1 MKTRVFKKTIS
12 ILCVLSLL
20 MSVCVVSLT
29 GTASAASRE
38 FTFNNAGKVFK
49 EDLELGDPLP
59 TPEAAVAGAEF
70 LGWYDSKFETK
81 FETAGTTLS
90 LYAKYTQHIFTFDDE
105 KGYFNP
111 NGNFGV
117 SGTLGGGYSI
127 AADPADASNKV
138 LKYNAVKGSRQNFA
152 LASYNGL
159 DGDGLKLAAGKYV
172 VSFKYKVTGAASG
185 TFADFWLSKSAGIG
199 ASGNKAGSGCGY
211 MNFSTSTNTWAD
223 MTLTLNINEATVKD
237 NPYLLFTFYTDAS
250 GCVFYMDDLVIAPIS
265 DVGAEYTLYD
275 KGEVTTV
282 TAQPGSAV
290 PEKFSGSF
298 LGWYDTTL
306 TTKYDKM
313 PVLARELVAVY
324 DGTSLNF
331 EKNGVYDPNKKIG
344 TVDSFK
350 LVADPTNESNHAL
363 YASFK
368 NSSATKNFAPA
379 MVEGFSKGLTLK
391 DGQVYTLKFDYIAKD
406 VNDAGIVVQIRNS
419 TDAGIGGVGGK
430 SDSMAEFTVSEGSD
444 VWTSYEV
451 QFTYKA
457 ASDKPNLIICAQDG
471 KGRVN
476 KASECTAL
484 FYMDNLT
491 IAPYVP
497 KTEVEDFVMDFEN
510 NFKWSV
516 PEANKYTESDGNGY
530 VNRGE
535 IVNADDNNVFR
546 MKHFRKKNGYI
557 YFTVNDGKTQFEVTK
572 GGIYTLQFD
581 YKVEHSETSTKIGA
595 LLAKP
600 TAASTGFSFTDLGV
614 IDQFE
619 YRDDADWYTATITF
633 VVSPADVTDG
643 KTSIGIYL
651 KNSTGVPLEYA
662 TSVLFDNI
670 VVKTYST
677 TGEDVLVMFDSKG
690 GSECAPIL
698 FDAESP
704 IGALPAPTRYGY
716 DFAGWKYDVTENGV
730 TTTYDVEE
738 GDSYTCGIV
747 NAYAAWN
754 LSDGAVEFNFRTNV
768 EDYDKT
774 VGTRVS
780 FPGGHIDMPADPEC
794 VGQTFDGW
802 YYDRAFTKPVDPDS
816 AASESS
822 TIFAKWISHGQK
834 IIFDNYPESITKS
847 ADKFSDRYSIVEKD
861 GMTVLHHNP
870 QDGTNKGD
878 SAEARAQLY
887 TDNNQYIRVYDGM
900 RYTVTFKYK
909 IENYK
914 TAGNFSVFISS
925 AGNTWS
931 AYRKQTG
938 SFNYTTNTDGWVTGT
953 ITFVATRADASTV
966 NDNYLSIC
974 VTGQSDAY
982 VEDIVIDCD
991 DNEMNIYGSAIRFNT
1006 NGGKAL
1012 AAISGDPGDA
1022 IVLPTPVRSGYKFLG
1037 WYSDIE
1043 LTTPF
1048 TDKVF
1053 GEEPI
1058 MVYAKWQLGK
1068 YVEGFEDYPASVRQ
1082 LGVSG
1087 GHTFYNDTVA
1097 GFDASNVHSGKT
1109 SLFRNGTSAGVKT
1122 FTLMRSADLAL
1133 SVGSTYTLTFFV
1145 KPTSIGNDAGTIS
1158 LAEMKTFTG
1167 INNATAKDVIVKVS
1181 DLKEGEWQ
1189 QITYTF
1195 TATSEFYAIQTSD
1208 GNNMYFDDIT
1218 MTLYGYTGGSTGDTS
1233 VSPLLILA
1241 IVIMSAGALIVTGKK
1256 VFDK

>member
-1 MKTRVFKKTIS
+1 MKTHVFKKTIS
-12 ILCVLSLL
+12 ILCILSLL
-20 MSVCVVSLT
+20 MSVCVISLT

-38 FTFNNAGKVFK
+38 FTFNNAGKVFT
-49 EDLELGDPLP
+49 EDLEIGDTLP
-59 TPEAAVAGAEF
+59 TPEAAIAGAEF

-81 FETAGTTLS
+81 FEKADKTLN
-90 LYAKYTQHIFTFDDE
+90 LYAKYSQHLFTFDDG

-111 NGNFGV
+111 NNNFGV
-117 SGTLGGGYSI
+117 SGTLGGGFSI
-127 AADPADASNKV
+127 ADDSSTSGNKV
-138 LKYNAVKGSRQNFA
+138 LKFNAVKGSRQNFA

-159 DGDGLKLAAGKYV
+159 TDDGLKLTAGKYV
-172 VSFKYKVTGAASG
+172 VSFKYKITGVTSK
-185 TFADFWLSKSAGIG
+185 TYADFWLAKSAGIG
-199 ASGNKAGSGCGY
+199 AAGNKASSGCGY
-211 MNFSTSTNTWAD
+211 MSFNSDTTVWTD
-223 MTLTLNINEATVKD
+223 MTLTLNITEATVKD
-237 NPYLLFTFYTDAS
+237 NPYLLFTLYTDAA
-250 GCVFYMDDLVIAPIS
+250 GCVFYMDDLVIAPVGDS
-265 DVGAEYTLYD
+265 GAEYTLYD

-298 LGWYDTTL
+298 LGWYDATL
-306 TTKYDKM
+306 TTKYDLM
-313 PVLARELVAVY
+313 PVLGRELVAVY

-344 TVDSFK
+344 TDDSFK
-350 LVADPTNESNHAL
+350 IVADPTNESNHAL
-363 YASFK
+363 YTSFK
-368 NSSATKNFAPA
+368 NSSANKNFAPA

-406 VNDAGIVVQIRNS
+406 VNDAGIVMQLRNS

-430 SDSMAEFTVSEGSD
+430 SDSMADFTVSEGSD
-444 VWTSYEV
+444 VWTSCEV

-471 KGRVN
+471 KGRAN

-484 FYMDNLT
+484 FYMDNIT

-535 IVNADDNNVFR
+535 IVNADDSNVFR

-557 YFTVNDGKTQFEVTK
+557 YFTVNDGKSQFEVTK

-581 YKVEHSETSTKIGA
+581 YKVEHSETSTKLGA

-614 IDQFE
+614 VDQFE

-633 VVSPADVTDG
+633 VASPADVTAG

-670 VVKTYST
+670 KIKTYST
-677 TGEDVLVMFDSKG
+677 SGEDVLFMFDSKG
-690 GSECAPIL
+690 GSECASML

-704 IGALPAPTRYGY
+704 IGALPTPTRYGY
-716 DFAGWKYDVTENGV
+716 NFAGWKYDVTENDV
-730 TTTYDVEE
+730 TTTYDVKE
-738 GDSYTCGIV
+738 GDSYSCGIV
-747 NAYAAWN
+747 NAYAAWT
-754 LSDGAVEFNFRTNV
+754 LSDGAVEFKFRTNV
-768 EDYDKT
+768 EDYDAS

-794 VGQTFDGW
+794 EGQTFDGW
-802 YYDRAFTKPVDPDS
+802 YYDRAFTKPVDPDN
-816 AASESS
+816 AASESG

-834 IIFDNYPESITKS
+834 IIFDNYPESITKNTGR
-847 ADKFSDRYSIVEKD
+847 FSDRYSIVEKD

-909 IENYK
+909 IENFK

-925 AGNTWS
+925 SGNTWS

-938 SFNYTTNTDGWVTGT
+938 SFNYVANTDGWVTGT
-953 ITFVATRADASTV
+953 ITFFATRAEESVA

-974 VTGQSDAY
+974 VSGQSDAY
-982 VEDIVIDCD
+982 VEDVVIDCV

-1006 NGGKAL
+1006 NGGKEL
-1012 AAISGDPGDA
+1012 AAISGDPGDT

-1037 WYSDIE
+1037 WYSDLE

-1068 YVEGFEDYPASVRQ
+1068 YAEGFEDYPASVKQ

-1145 KPTSIGNDAGTIS
+1145 KPTSIGNDTGTIA
-1158 LAEMKTFTG
+1158 LAEMSTFTG

-1195 TATSEFYAIQTSD
+1195 TAASEFYAIQTSD

-1218 MTLYGYTGGSTGDTS
+1218 VTLYGYTGGSTGDTS

-1241 IVIMSAGALIVTGKK
+1241 IVIMSAGALLVTGKK

>member
-1 MKTRVFKKTIS
+1 M
-12 ILCVLSLL
+12 
-20 MSVCVVSLT
+20 
-29 GTASAASRE
+29 
-38 FTFNNAGKVFK
+38 
-49 EDLELGDPLP
+49 
-59 TPEAAVAGAEF
+59 
-70 LGWYDSKFETK
+70 
-81 FETAGTTLS
+81 
-90 LYAKYTQHIFTFDDE
+90 Q
-105 KGYFNP
+105 
-111 NGNFGV
+111 
-117 SGTLGGGYSI
+117 
-127 AADPADASNKV
+127 
-138 LKYNAVKGSRQNFA
+138 Q
-152 LASYNGL
+152 
-159 DGDGLKLAAGKYV
+159 
-172 VSFKYKVTGAASG
+172 
-185 TFADFWLSKSAGIG
+185 
-199 ASGNKAGSGCGY
+199 
-211 MNFSTSTNTWAD
+211 
-223 MTLTLNINEATVKD
+223 
-237 NPYLLFTFYTDAS
+237 
-250 GCVFYMDDLVIAPIS
+250 
-265 DVGAEYTLYD
+265 
-275 KGEVTTV
+275 
-282 TAQPGSAV
+282 
-290 PEKFSGSF
+290 
-298 LGWYDTTL
+298 
-306 TTKYDKM
+306 
-313 PVLARELVAVY
+313 
-324 DGTSLNF
+324 
-331 EKNGVYDPNKKIG
+331 
-344 TVDSFK
+344 
-350 LVADPTNESNHAL
+350 
-363 YASFK
+363 
-368 NSSATKNFAPA
+368 
-379 MVEGFSKGLTLK
+379 
-391 DGQVYTLKFDYIAKD
+391 
-406 VNDAGIVVQIRNS
+406 
-419 TDAGIGGVGGK
+419 
-430 SDSMAEFTVSEGSD
+430 
-444 VWTSYEV
+444 
-451 QFTYKA
+451 
-457 ASDKPNLIICAQDG
+457 
-471 KGRVN
+471 
-476 KASECTAL
+476 
-484 FYMDNLT
+484 
-491 IAPYVP
+491 
-497 KTEVEDFVMDFEN
+497 
-510 NFKWSV
+510 

-651 KNSTGVPLEYA
+651 RNSTGVPLEYA

-677 TGEDVLVMFDSKG
+677 SGEDVLFMFDSKG
-690 GSECAPIL
+690 GSECAPML

-704 IGALPAPTRYGY
+704 IGALPTPTRYGY

-738 GDSYTCGIV
+738 GDSYSCGIV

-794 VGQTFDGW
+794 VGQTFGGW

-816 AASESS
+816 AASESG

-847 ADKFSDRYSIVEKD
+847 AGKFSDRYSIVEKD

-887 TDNNQYIRVYDGM
+887 TDNNQFIRVYDGM

-909 IENYK
+909 IENFK

-925 AGNTWS
+925 GGNTWS

-938 SFNYTTNTDGWVTGT
+938 SFNYVANTDGWVTGT
-953 ITFVATRADASTV
+953 ITFFATRADESVA

-974 VTGQSDAY
+974 VSGQSDAY
-982 VEDIVIDCD
+982 VEDVVIDCV

-1006 NGGKAL
+1006 NGGKVL

-1068 YVEGFEDYPASVRQ
+1068 YVEGFEDYPASVKQ

-1097 GFDASNVHSGKT
+1097 GFDATNVHSGKT

-1145 KPTSIGNDAGTIS
+1145 KPTSIGNDTGTIA
-1158 LAEMKTFTG
+1158 LAEMSTFTG

-1195 TATSEFYAIQTSD
+1195 TAASEFYAIQTSD

-1241 IVIMSAGALIVTGKK
+1241 IVIMSAGALLVTGKK